1 MDASRLVIRTVSC
14 FNTHECFS
22 RFLERRAQFL
32 LSISCCAQQSPGAGT
47 GVTAVTEAPFMYLE
61 NAEIVLN
68 GVGLLQVPWSW

>member
-1 MDASRLVIRTVSC
+1 MNVSAD
-14 FNTHECFS
+14 FWNGEHNS
-22 RFLERRAQFL
+22 L
-32 LSISCCAQQSPGAGT
+32 LSISCCAQRSPGAGT